1 MFKKLFG
8 GSSSSSK
15 VDDAV
20 KYFFEFSLHL
30 LDMEGEG
37 PFYLSESEKYDFRN
51 NYISEKGIENY
62 GVWFFSKI
70 ESESTSFANH
80 HLEQKT
86 TFKIGMCCEPVVDMS
101 NPLAA
106 EVKNH
111 LSNII

>member
-1 MFKKLFG
+1 MFKRLFG

-20 KYFFEFSLHL
+20 KYFFAFSLQI

-37 PFYLSESEKYDFRN
+37 PFYLSESQKYAFRN

-70 ESESTSFANH
+70 ELESTNFANY

-86 TFKIGMCCEPVVDMS
+86 TLKIGVCCEPVLDMS
-101 NPLAA
+101 NPLAVQ
-106 EVKNH
+106 VKKH
-111 LSNII
+111 LSKII